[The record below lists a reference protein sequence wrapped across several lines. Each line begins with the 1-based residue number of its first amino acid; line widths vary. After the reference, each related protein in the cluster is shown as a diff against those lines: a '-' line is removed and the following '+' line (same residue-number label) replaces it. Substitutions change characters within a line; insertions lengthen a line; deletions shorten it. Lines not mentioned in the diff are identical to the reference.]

1 MKKKIAGF
9 AFLLL
14 SVAIMSVS
22 AIVYESAQQTASQTI
37 IDVATINLKSF
48 ALGNLEEGETKIYTK
63 TEVPDLGGAISVS
76 TTKANVYLHLNSDI
90 ETLDSLYT
98 TYALAVKYAAVPSG
112 STHSV
117 GETATTLTIANP
129 DSESIPLDLAGSWIF
144 DFELETTAKLVSSD
158 QSATATIIV
167 SAEST

>member
-9 AFLLL
+9 AFVLL
-14 SVAIMSVS
+14 SVVIMSVS
-22 AIVYESAQQTASQTI
+22 AIVYESTQQTASQTI
-37 IDVATINLKSF
+37 IDVATINLKNF

-63 TEVPDLGGAISVS
+63 AEVPDLGGAISAS

-90 ETLDSLYT
+90 QTLDTLYE
-98 TYALAVKYAAVPSG
+98 TYTLTVKFAIVPSG

-117 GETATTLTIANP
+117 GQTAATLTMASP
-129 DSESIPLDLAGSWIF
+129 DFDSITLDAAGSWVF

-158 QSATATIIV
+158 QSATATIV
-167 SAEST
+167 VTAESA

>member
-63 TEVPDLGGAISVS
+63 AEVPDLGGAISVS
-76 TTKANVYLHLNSDI
+76 TTKTNVYLHLNSDI
-90 ETLDSLYT
+90 ETLDSLYA
-98 TYALAVKYAAVPSG
+98 TYALAVKYATVPSG
-112 STHSV
+112 SIHSV

-129 DSESIPLDLAGSWIF
+129 DFNSVPLDAAGSWVF
-144 DFELETTAKLVSSD
+144 DFELETAAKLVSSD
-158 QSATATIIV
+158 QSTMATIIV